1 MAKSG
6 PASSLYAPGEV
17 PRGSQARPRWPL
29 AADSP
34 PVRPVWTWVARGL
47 IGGAALQSTAVDGGD
62 GGTRRLAA
70 AHRAHIGVLSRRDR
84 PAGGRDRLQPEGRLP
99 KSSRAASPALRQTSL
114 QHAMTRCWTSAPAE
128 LHSIV
133 NTPSCLA
140 QPRTSPSPCSSRRS
154 DSDRTMWI
162 SSLPCECVDAVNG
175 RGRRAIDFG
184 KTSRARR
191 WGRRH
196 AADDIPGGGE
206 SRPTTARTGRRSPL
220 GSPNHRSPSRVCGAR
235 VSVRMIRS
243 RCEAHR
249 SIARAKPLL
258 GGRVRAGG
266 GHARSRETRPSD
278 LFVQ

>member
-1 MAKSG
+1 
-6 PASSLYAPGEV
+6 
-17 PRGSQARPRWPL
+17 
-29 AADSP
+29 
-34 PVRPVWTWVARGL
+34 
-47 IGGAALQSTAVDGGD
+47 
-62 GGTRRLAA
+62 
-70 AHRAHIGVLSRRDR
+70 
-84 PAGGRDRLQPEGRLP
+84 
-99 KSSRAASPALRQTSL
+99 
-114 QHAMTRCWTSAPAE
+114 MTRCWTSAPAE

-249 SIARAKPLL
+249 SIARAKGVL
-258 GGRVRAGG
+258 GGRVRGG
-266 GHARSRETRPSD
+266 GGMPGAGRRARATCLFNDVQMVISQLLAARGAARHGRRRQSLD
-278 LFVQ
+278 LGLGGVGRGPTPPEGRSPRGCP